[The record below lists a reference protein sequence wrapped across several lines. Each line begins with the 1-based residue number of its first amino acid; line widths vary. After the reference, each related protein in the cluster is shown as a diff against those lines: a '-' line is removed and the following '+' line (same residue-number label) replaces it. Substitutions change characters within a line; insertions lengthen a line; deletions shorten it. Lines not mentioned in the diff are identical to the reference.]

1 MVDRR
6 HCENSALLELLGSLF
21 RAACLD
27 GIDYICVQSYDGQ
40 LSVFE
45 CEAFAFSRF
54 LPGFLIPGTRTKI
67 PVLTPA
73 TPAQI
78 SGTSLVHGLLFC
90 FPRGLLMPWYA
101 HVAQLACCPLAYIEP
116 SDSIVTSNA
125 ALELECYKFKTLADA
140 TGEQPSPPKSKEDG
154 GGEESQNGKSEAAR
168 LSVTC
173 LSS

>member
-101 HVAQLACCPLAYIEP
+101 HVAQLACCNMLSASLSENASFWIAI
-116 SDSIVTSNA
+116 SAAA
-125 ALELECYKFKTLADA
+125 ALHSCLHGHTLVSSMYVAH
-140 TGEQPSPPKSKEDG
+140 S
-154 GGEESQNGKSEAAR
+154 
-168 LSVTC
+168 C
-173 LSS
+173 LYRHMQ